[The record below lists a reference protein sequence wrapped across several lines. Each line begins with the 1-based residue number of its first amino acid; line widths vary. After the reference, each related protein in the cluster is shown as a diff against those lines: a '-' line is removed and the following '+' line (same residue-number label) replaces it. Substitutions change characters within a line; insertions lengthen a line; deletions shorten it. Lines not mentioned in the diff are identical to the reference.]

1 MGNDIILEE
10 EFIRKVNNQ
19 LICQEKKNKKKN
31 VKFCYEGNIYNMIF
45 NENESFSSIFK
56 KFKEQYNFN
65 NINLYFISNGT
76 KIKPEMKLNQIDSLD
91 IVVHKEGDITGGNYA
106 FKFTDISKQVHEEH
120 YFSNKAPSYR
130 VVSQGINIYGIC
142 KGKTCKGYK
151 KEVICPLK
159 KITKYNL
166 IENKDD
172 LECPECG
179 GNIIQKTLG
188 FHLCKYRIKGKKF
201 FNDKIES
208 FEFEGIAKNKDS
220 IQYYNPDK
228 NGETTIVQLIIE
240 VTEYL

>member
-1 MGNDIILEE
+1 MGNKKILEE
-10 EFIRKVNNQ
+10 EFIRK
-19 LICQEKKNKKKN
+19 IN
-31 VKFCYEGNIYNMIF
+31 VRFCYEGKMYNMIA

-56 KFKEQYNFN
+56 KFKEQNNFN
-65 NINLYFISNGT
+65 DTNLYFILNGT
-76 KIKPEMKLNQIDSLD
+76 KIEPEMKLNQIDSLN
-91 IVVHKEGDITGGNYA
+91 IEVHKEGGDLIGGNCA

-120 YFSNKAPSYR
+120 KFSNKAPSYR

-179 GNIIQKTLG
+179 GNIIPKTLG